1 VVLTVCVAEPL
12 AAWDPTTLN
21 DSEEPGSV
29 LVFPRFHTGTVTT
42 VDQGI
47 LPRTRFEISV
57 TCPKNFDCSG
67 VGTVFLH
74 AHWVCGGNASNV
86 CQEVDFNLQ
95 TTINGTITFNPQNIG
110 PRTTDV
116 PAPPNCPSDPAEE
129 ESGGGYL
136 IVWVTDPSNNPIA
149 ADALLGD
156 EVILGSSLSAV
167 AYDAIPIQAVAATG
181 TQIGTASGPLLFDG
195 SMYKEVT
202 GTIYGSIPYQSPER
216 ETSLILLT
224 LDVQSN
230 LPNTPT
236 FVGLNFYNE
245 NENLVSTATNFTCW
259 GKVSLDSLPGG
270 QNLNTDFG
278 TKGLV
283 KSTGAVQG
291 STPVTLLGVV
301 EREEE
306 FTLPVV
312 GTVTA
317 TLSATGGFLGGSSCS
332 VSSSSGVS
340 PSCAAASCTFGSV
353 CFLPN
358 PFTGG
363 CFIGPFPT
371 VTCDISTSV
380 TNNLSITREWGYPFL
395 NDSTPVPTTFVPF

>member
-1 VVLTVCVAEPL
+1 
-12 AAWDPTTLN
+12 
-21 DSEEPGSV
+21 
-29 LVFPRFHTGTVTT
+29 
-42 VDQGI
+42 
-47 LPRTRFEISV
+47 
-57 TCPKNFDCSG
+57 
-67 VGTVFLH
+67 
-74 AHWVCGGNASNV
+74 
-86 CQEVDFNLQ
+86 
-95 TTINGTITFNPQNIG
+95 
-110 PRTTDV
+110 
-116 PAPPNCPSDPAEE
+116 
-129 ESGGGYL
+129 L

-181 TQIGTASGPLLFDG
+181 TQIGVASGPLLFDG

-230 LPNTPT
+230 VPNTPT

-245 NENLVSTATNFTCW
+245 GETPISTATNFTCW

-283 KSTGAVQG
+283 KSTGAVQNG
-291 STPVTLLGVV
+291 SPVTLLGVV

-312 GTVTA
+312 GTVTG
-317 TLSATGGFLGGSSCS
+317 TLSATGTFLGGSSCS

-340 PSCAAASCTFGSV
+340 PSCAAFNCTFGSTCV
-353 CFLPN
+353 IPGIF
-358 PFTGG
+358 GG
-363 CFIGPFPT
+363 CFLTAPT
-371 VTCDISTSV
+371 VTCDISTIV
-380 TNNLSITREWGYPFL
+380 TNNIGITREWGYPFL
-395 NDSTPVPTTFVPF
+395 NDSQPLPTTFVPF

>member
-1 VVLTVCVAEPL
+1 
-12 AAWDPTTLN
+12 
-21 DSEEPGSV
+21 
-29 LVFPRFHTGTVTT
+29 
-42 VDQGI
+42 
-47 LPRTRFEISV
+47 
-57 TCPKNFDCSG
+57 
-67 VGTVFLH
+67 
-74 AHWVCGGNASNV
+74 
-86 CQEVDFNLQ
+86 
-95 TTINGTITFNPQNIG
+95 
-110 PRTTDV
+110 
-116 PAPPNCPSDPAEE
+116 
-129 ESGGGYL
+129 L